1 MSIQLIRP
9 VTIKALVTDGLKA
22 RLRADMQEAIK
33 ILDEETARLDS
44 EVKRAQL
51 MGNIPS
57 QQLMQLN
64 QVIAQEKAKRA
75 DRRAQLEE
83 EIRAVDTLPLGSE
96 VVQGQAQSLTTV
108 SVGDDLEAAL
118 GVEIIVKD
126 GKIVEIREGVK

>member
-22 RLRADMQEAIK
+22 RLRTDMQEAIK
-33 ILDEETARLDS
+33 VLEEETARLDS

-57 QQLMQLN
+57 QQLLQLN

-83 EIRAVDTLPLGSE
+83 EIQAVASLPLGSE
-96 VVQGQAQSLTTV
+96 IVQGQAQSLTTV
-108 SVGDDLEAAL
+108 ALGDDLEAAL
-118 GVEIIVKD
+118 GVEIVVQD
-126 GKIVEIREGVK
+126 GKIIEIREGVK

>member
-9 VTIKALVTDGLKA
+9 VTIKALVTDGLKQ

-33 ILDEETARLDS
+33 ILEEETSRLDS

-57 QQLMQLN
+57 QQLLQLN
-64 QVIAQEKAKRA
+64 QVIQQEKAKRA

-83 EIRAVDTLPLGSE
+83 EMRAVDALPMGSE
-96 VVQGQAQSLTTV
+96 IVQGQAQSLTTV
-108 SVGDDLEAAL
+108 AVGDDLEAAL
-118 GVEIIVKD
+118 GVEIVIRD
-126 GKIVEIREGVK
+126 SLITEIREGVK

>member
-9 VTIKALVTDGLKA
+9 VTIKALVTDDLKA

-33 ILDEETARLDS
+33 VLDEETARLES

-57 QQLMQLN
+57 QQLLQLN

-75 DRRAQLEE
+75 DRKAQLEE
-83 EIRAVDTLPLGSE
+83 EIQAVATLPLGSE
-96 VVQGQAQSLTTV
+96 IVQGQAQSLTTV
-108 SVGDDLEAAL
+108 AVGDDLEAVLA
-118 GVEIIVKD
+118 VEIVVKD
-126 GKIVEIREGVK
+126 GKVTEIREGVK

>member
-9 VTIKALVTDGLKA
+9 VTIKAVVTDGLKQ
-22 RLRADMQEAIK
+22 RLRTDMQEAIK

-64 QVIAQEKAKRA
+64 QVIQQEKAKRA
-75 DRRAQLEE
+75 DRRAQLEDE
-83 EIRAVDTLPLGSE
+83 MHAVDGLPMGTE
-96 VVQGQAQSLTTV
+96 IVQGQAQSLTTV
-108 SVGDDLEAAL
+108 AVGDDLEAAL
-118 GVEIIVKD
+118 GVEIVVRD
-126 GKIVEIREGVK
+126 GKITEIREGVK

>member
-9 VTIKALVTDGLKA
+9 VTIKALVTDDLKA

-33 ILDEETARLDS
+33 VLDEETARLES

-51 MGNIPS
+51 MGNIPA

-75 DRRAQLEE
+75 DRKAQLEE
-83 EIRAVDTLPLGSE
+83 EIQAVAALPLGSE
-96 VVQGQAQSLTTV
+96 IVQGQAQSLTTV
-108 SVGDDLEAAL
+108 AVGDDLEAAL
-118 GVEIIVKD
+118 AVEIVVKD
-126 GKIVEIREGVK
+126 GKVTEIREGVK

>member
-9 VTIKALVTDGLKA
+9 VTIKALVTDGLKQ

-33 ILDEETARLDS
+33 ILEEETARLDS

-57 QQLMQLN
+57 QQLLQLN
-64 QVIAQEKAKRA
+64 QVIQQEKAKRA

-83 EIRAVDTLPLGSE
+83 EIRAVDALSMGSE
-96 VVQGQAQSLTTV
+96 IVQGQAQSLTTV
-108 SVGDDLEAAL
+108 AVGDDLEAAL
-118 GVEIIVKD
+118 GVEIVIRD
-126 GKIVEIREGVK
+126 GNIIEIREGVK

>member
-9 VTIKALVTDGLKA
+9 VTIKALVTDGLKT
-22 RLRADMQEAIK
+22 RLRADMLEAIK
-33 ILDEETARLDS
+33 VLEEETARLDS

-75 DRRAQLEE
+75 DRKAQLED
-83 EIRAVDTLPLGSE
+83 EIQAVAALPLGSE

-108 SVGDDLEAAL
+108 AVGDDLEAAL
-118 GVEIIVKD
+118 GVEIIVQD
-126 GKIVEIREGVK
+126 GKIIEIREGVK

>member
-9 VTIKALVTDGLKA
+9 VTIKALVTDDLKA

-33 ILDEETARLDS
+33 VLDEETARLES

-51 MGNIPS
+51 MGNIPA

-75 DRRAQLEE
+75 DRKAQLEE
-83 EIRAVDTLPLGSE
+83 EIQAVAALPLGSE
-96 VVQGQAQSLTTV
+96 IVQGQSQSLTTV
-108 SVGDDLEAAL
+108 AVGDDLEAAL
-118 GVEIIVKD
+118 AVEIVVRD
-126 GKIVEIREGVK
+126 GKITEIREGVK

>member
-9 VTIKALVTDGLKA
+9 VTIKALVTDDLKT

-33 ILDEETARLDS
+33 VLDEETARLDS

-57 QQLMQLN
+57 QQLLQLN

-75 DRRAQLEE
+75 DRKAQLEE
-83 EIRAVDTLPLGSE
+83 EIQAVAALPLGSE
-96 VVQGQAQSLTTV
+96 IVQGQAQSLTTV
-108 SVGDDLEAAL
+108 AVGDDLEAVLA
-118 GVEIIVKD
+118 VEIVVKD
-126 GKIVEIREGVK
+126 GKVLQIREGVN

>member
-33 ILDEETARLDS
+33 VLEEETARLDS

-83 EIRAVDTLPLGSE
+83 EIQAVASLPLGSE
-96 VVQGQAQSLTTV
+96 IVQGQAQSLTTV
-108 SVGDDLEAAL
+108 ALGDDLEAAL
-118 GVEIIVKD
+118 GVELVVQD
-126 GKIVEIREGVK
+126 GKIIEIREGVK

>member
-22 RLRADMQEAIK
+22 RLRSDMQEAIQV
-33 ILDEETARLDS
+33 LEEETARLDS

-83 EIRAVDTLPLGSE
+83 EIQAVASLPLGSE
-96 VVQGQAQSLTTV
+96 IVQGQAQSLTTV
-108 SVGDDLEAAL
+108 AIGDDLEAAL
-118 GVEIIVKD
+118 GVEIVVQD
-126 GKIVEIREGVK
+126 GKIIEIREGVK

>member
-9 VTIKALVTDGLKA
+9 VTIKALVTDDLKA

-33 ILDEETARLDS
+33 VLDEETARLES

-75 DRRAQLEE
+75 DRKAQLEE
-83 EIRAVDTLPLGSE
+83 EIQAVAALPLGSE
-96 VVQGQAQSLTTV
+96 IVQGQAQSLTTV
-108 SVGDDLEAAL
+108 AVGDDLEAAL
-118 GVEIIVKD
+118 AVEIVVRD
-126 GKIVEIREGVK
+126 GKITEIREGVK

>member
-33 ILDEETARLDS
+33 VLEEETARLDS

-57 QQLMQLN
+57 QQLLQLN

-75 DRRAQLEE
+75 DRKAQLEE
-83 EIRAVDTLPLGSE
+83 EIQAVAALPLGSE
-96 VVQGQAQSLTTV
+96 IVQGQAQSLTTV
-108 SVGDDLEAAL
+108 AVGDDLEAAL
-118 GVEIIVKD
+118 GVEIVIQD
-126 GKIVEIREGVK
+126 GKITEIREGVK

>member
-33 ILDEETARLDS
+33 VLEEETARLDS

-57 QQLMQLN
+57 QQLLQLN

-75 DRRAQLEE
+75 DRKAQLEE
-83 EIRAVDTLPLGSE
+83 EIQAVAALPLGSE
-96 VVQGQAQSLTTV
+96 IVQGQAQSLTTV
-108 SVGDDLEAAL
+108 AVGDDLEAAL
-118 GVEIIVKD
+118 GVEVVVQD
-126 GKIVEIREGVK
+126 GKIIEIREGVK